1 MIVEK
6 YGVDK
11 DRTTKTNMVMIKII
25 ENKYFGIKDRRQK
38 NMALIKSQ
46 KIKKC
51 GAYEDCKK
59 NQISSS

>member
-11 DRTTKTNMVMIKII
+11 DRTTKTNMVMIKIV

-46 KIKKC
+46 KIKKMWRL
-51 GAYEDCKK
+51 
-59 NQISSS
+59 